1 MVAGMVTGG
10 GYGGHVGGVGVM
22 TMQGAIH
29 NQMWKFFTGTQRDL
43 KARPGKVT
51 TARKQALESRQRW
64 RHQAYAASTKAV

>member
-43 KARPGKVT
+43 KAR
-51 TARKQALESRQRW
+51 RKR
-64 RHQAYAASTKAV
+64 